1 MRSRWAPSSSAQA
14 SGHRWQIPT
23 LGARIFAGTTGMA
36 GAGSPTGVLC
46 SGSPPPRVR
55 AAGGSRASTGT
66 IPQGAGPLLCEVK
79 NGPVEGP
86 VPRGCR
92 GQPGSP
98 AVRGGPLV
106 TAVVRLSMPQLCP
119 KAHDDLPRAPN
130 PLKNDREPSGVYRGP
145 RQTLASRED
154 PTAHPASRT
163 PYRAAVTIAER
174 RGVRP

>member
-66 IPQGAGPLLCEVK
+66 IPQGAGPLLCEDKYGRRVTSGDATI
-79 NGPVEGP
+79 GPLTLAPSV
-86 VPRGCR
+86 VLCRLMLSGCR
-92 GQPGSP
+92 AFAACSP
-98 AVRGGPLV
+98 PAGGIGGL
-106 TAVVRLSMPQLCP
+106 
-119 KAHDDLPRAPN
+119 
-130 PLKNDREPSGVYRGP
+130 
-145 RQTLASRED
+145 LALAW
-154 PTAHPASRT
+154 P
-163 PYRAAVTIAER
+163 
-174 RGVRP
+174 